1 MSSKIKIIYDWIGP
15 TGPISNAITPNLYNF
30 ASAMP
35 DIHTDSHRRYLA
47 PHSYYNFFSKFPD
60 VFELASSFGITSKDT
75 FIYELQM
82 YYWIAPERFFS
93 FNDIPGIIETSHMSH
108 RIKDY
113 IINGNGYILI
123 DNMFE
128 AHVQPY
134 FFSLMHNYFNNHNI
148 PLNKVIYQ
156 VGAANAEDI
165 YGEFCEKNSVPKNN
179 RMNVIFWDM
188 VEWGLS
194 VAMDGKAERLNTRKN
209 IKNIKKTFL
218 CFNRRYRTHRT
229 KLLLLFK
236 KFNLLNDSLY
246 SMPFYNPDN
255 FGDTFVNQVDWSF
268 VEKINLPREEVDELF
283 KMMPLIIDNE
293 TDITKM
299 IGIAS
304 NKNEHFY
311 GQSLVALVT
320 ETFFETNIISITEKS
335 YKPIYYKQPF
345 ITVGAPYSLEYL
357 RKKGYKTFS
366 KWWDESYDTIENHD
380 DRVIKI
386 AEVCNTIKN
395 WSTEQ
400 KQSFIEESN
409 EVLNHN
415 LTTLLN
421 RSTNIDNSIW
431 LTLIK

>member
-15 TGPISNAITPNLYNF
+15 TGPISNIMTPNLYNF
-30 ASAMP
+30 ASVMS
-35 DIHTDSHRRYLA
+35 DIHTDDHRKHLA
-47 PHSYYNFFSKFPD
+47 PYSYQNFFLKFPD
-60 VFELASSFGITSKDT
+60 VFEISPSFSVTMEDI

-82 YYWIAPERFFS
+82 YHWVAPERFFS
-93 FNDIPGIIETSHMSH
+93 FNDIPGIIETSHISH
-108 RIKDY
+108 HTLQC

-134 FFSLMHNYFNNHNI
+134 FFSIMHNYFNNHNI
-148 PLNKVIYQ
+148 PLNKIIYQ
-156 VGAANAEDI
+156 VGAANAESLYND
-165 YGEFCEKNSVPKNN
+165 FCVKNGIAENN

-188 VEWGLS
+188 VEWNLS
-194 VAMDGKAERLNTRKN
+194 VFMNGKFKKLTTDKN
-209 IKNIKKTFL
+209 IKDIKKIFL

-255 FGDTFVNQVDWSF
+255 SGDSFVNQVDWSF
-268 VEKINLPREEVDELF
+268 AQKINISKEEVNDLF

-293 TDITKM
+293 KDIMKM

-304 NKNEHFY
+304 SKTEHFY
-311 GQSLVALVT
+311 NQSLVAIVT

-366 KWWDESYDTIENHD
+366 RWWDESYDVIENHD
-380 DRVIKI
+380 DRIIKI

-395 WSTEQ
+395 WSTERRQ
-400 KQSFIEESN
+400 KFIEESN
-409 EVLNHN
+409 EVLTHN
-415 LTTLLN
+415 LNTLLN
-421 RSTNIDNSIW
+421 RSTNIDDSFW
-431 LTLIK
+431 LTLRK